1 MKKREIKQVLE
12 ALRVVK
18 MPKIEDKGLR
28 NKLIRVH
35 LKLLS
40 DFRKYDEELE
50 DARVVFL
57 SAYKEDREEVT
68 RLQDLL
74 QTEQDRAKQ
83 MEIAAQ
89 ISSYT
94 EYLAAVRELN
104 EKAEAL
110 GREPV
115 QVEALDLESFV
126 TEFEKQGYDLAVIE
140 QRYPLF
146 NAD

>member
-83 MEIAAQ
+83 MEIAAR

-140 QRYPLF
+140 QLYPLF
-146 NAD
+146 NAN